1 MNPPSS
7 FCTISTETCANE
19 LIGLLLSLSIHH
31 TNANILCYLD
41 TKTKNIIENITPKIR
56 LNIIF
61 DEKLNKYSNMNRQ
74 QMEHAGIWSDFQME
88 KANVIK
94 DALEIYPDTLFL
106 DSDILILDTIN
117 CIDNQKDIGVSPH
130 YIRKSD
136 TDKYGYYN
144 GGVLWTKNKNICADW
159 IEFTKNSRYFDQAS
173 IEDLANKYTYFE
185 FGENY
190 NFSWWR
196 LMQSEQSPNDIINH
210 ITIFNNKIY
219 YKNAPLKFVHTHFNQ
234 QGIYHRFNMIIKM
247 FLTNCKLYKEL
258 AIVDR
263 IVNNKWNIIIPK
275 QPMGYPWNH
284 TNDSFRELALLLRRN
299 NNDVGVEYSSQHT
312 HVYLSPNIL
321 LYDRDTLLWFDDNTG
336 KNSSIVYLGNCD
348 ISTDKE
354 LLQNKFNISV
364 KPWVYWVRHP
374 IILEG
379 LLSKGLGMLSYEE
392 RKHNTV
398 FIGNVENDVQCT
410 YRLSASWDKYI
421 DDYHCTHG
429 VGGAKFNQKEYLEK
443 IAEARFG
450 LCLRGYGVKC
460 HRELELMAVGTVP
473 LITPHVCINSFKN
486 PPIEGVH
493 YLRVNNPED
502 IPSVI
507 NNISKDKWI
516 EMSNA
521 CKKWYLEYCH
531 STTLW
536 NNLIEDILYN

>member
-1 MNPPSS
+1 MNIPSS
-7 FCTISTETCANE
+7 FCTIATETCSNE

-31 TNANILCYLD
+31 RDANILCYVD

-61 DEKLNKYSNMNRQ
+61 VEKLNKYSNMNRQ

-94 DALEIYPDTLFL
+94 DALEIYSDTLFL
-106 DSDILILDTIN
+106 DSDILILDKIDCIN
-117 CIDNQKDIGVSPH
+117 NEKDIGVSPH

-144 GGVLWTKNKNICADW
+144 GGVLWTKNKNICNDW
-159 IEFTKNSRYFDQAS
+159 IEFTKTSRYFDQAS
-173 IEDLANKYTYFE
+173 IEDLAKKYSFFE

-196 LMQSEQSPNDIINH
+196 VMQSEQSPNDIIKN
-210 ITIFNNKIY
+210 ITISNNKLH
-219 YKNAPLKFVHTHFNQ
+219 YKRKPLKFVHTHFNQ
-234 QGIYHRFNMIIKM
+234 QGIYHNFNTIIKM
-247 FLTNCKLYKEL
+247 FLTSCKSYREL
-258 AIVDR
+258 AIIDR
-263 IVNNKWNIIIPK
+263 IVNDKWNIIIPK

-299 NNDVGVEYSSQHT
+299 NTDVGIEYSPQHV

-321 LYDRDTLLWFDDNTG
+321 LYDRDTLLWFDENTG
-336 KNSSIVYLGNCD
+336 KQSSIVYLGNCD
-348 ISTDKE
+348 INTDKK
-354 LLQNKFNISV
+354 LLENKFNVLV
-364 KPWVYWVRHP
+364 KPWIYWVRHP

-379 LLSKGLGMLSYEE
+379 LLSKGLGTLSYDE
-392 RKHNTV
+392 RQFNTI
-398 FIGNVENDVQCT
+398 FIGNVENNVQGT
-410 YRLSASWDKYI
+410 YRLNQNWDKYI
-421 DDYHCTHG
+421 DEYHCTSG

-443 IAEARFG
+443 NSQARFG
-450 LCLRGYGVKC
+450 LCLRGFGVKC
-460 HRELELMAVGTVP
+460 HREIELMAVGTVP
-473 LITPHVCINSFKN
+473 LITPHVCIDSFKS

-493 YLRVNNPED
+493 YLRVNTSED
-502 IPSVI
+502 IPNVI

-521 CKKWYLEYCH
+521 CKKWYMDNCH
-531 STTLW
+531 STALW
-536 NNLIEDILYN
+536 NNLINDILYE